1 MNEQCKKMLI
11 TIAITNFGIPT
22 GVINGILAYVMVKQ
36 PVTMSGMFAEMLIGC
51 FFCGL
56 IIPFFAPLV
65 LISQL
70 KKHPDLT
77 IGLRREKHIVSRFI
91 PLNLFAGAIVIAVLT
106 TILFALLPFGVGLLL
121 DSSLTVQPL
130 TWILFKGFYNILVAA
145 AAGYFGTLNT
155 LYAYASKGR
164 VSIGA

>member
-51 FFCGL
+51 FFC
-56 IIPFFAPLV
+56 APLV